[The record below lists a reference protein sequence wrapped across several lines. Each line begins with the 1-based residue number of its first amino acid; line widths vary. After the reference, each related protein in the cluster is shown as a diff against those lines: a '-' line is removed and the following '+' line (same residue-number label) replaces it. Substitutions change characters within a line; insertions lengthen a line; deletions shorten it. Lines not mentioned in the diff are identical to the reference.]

1 MIDSHC
7 HLEQKDFDKD
17 RDEVIQRTR
26 KELKA
31 VITCCAVPKDFEKTI
46 QIVKKYENFVFASIG
61 IHPEEI
67 KNIKESEKDELL
79 DLIKKNKD
87 LIVSVGEIGLDYFW
101 VREEEW
107 RKKQKE
113 LFVEMINFA
122 KEIKKPITV
131 HLRNAFD
138 DGVKILE
145 QEDAKRV
152 HLHLFGA
159 PHLLPLI
166 NENNW
171 YVSIG
176 PIILRSKKHRKI
188 GKRIPLNLLLLE
200 TDAPWMAPEQLTQ
213 GTKARCEPLAIKV
226 VAEKIAE
233 IRKIGFEEVWK
244 KCGENAIR
252 FFELPIKL

>member
-7 HLEQKDFDKD
+7 HLEQEDFDKD
-17 RDEVIQRTR
+17 RDEVIERAK

-31 VITCCAVPKDFEKTI
+31 VITCCAVPGDFEKTI
-46 QIVKKYENFVFASIG
+46 EMVKKYKGFVFASVG
-61 IHPEEI
+61 LHPEEI
-67 KNIKESEKDELL
+67 KNVKESEKDEFLE
-79 DLIKKNKD
+79 LIEQNKNF
-87 LIVSVGEIGLDYFW
+87 IVSVGEIGLDYFW
-101 VREEEW
+101 IREEEW

-113 LFVEMINFA
+113 LFIEMINFA

-131 HLRNAFD
+131 HLRDAFE

-145 QEDAKRV
+145 QEDAKKV

-159 PHLLPLI
+159 PHLLPTVI
-166 NENNW
+166 ENNW

-176 PIILRSKKHRKI
+176 PIILRSKKHKKI
-188 GKRIPLNLLLLE
+188 GKRIPLDLLLLE

-213 GTKARCEPLAIKV
+213 GIKARCEPIAIKV

-233 IRKIGFEEVWK
+233 IRKISFEEVWR
-244 KCGENAIR
+244 KCGENAVK
-252 FFELPIKL
+252 FFNLPIKL